1 MPFQWGAPDVILLFL
16 AVAIPAAIVWAL
28 YRAVR
33 KAVRAGMRD
42 AVCERDPNA
51 P

>member
-16 AVAIPAAIVWAL
+16 AVAIPAL
-28 YRAVR
+28 R
-33 KAVRAGMRD
+33 
-42 AVCERDPNA
+42 ERDPNA